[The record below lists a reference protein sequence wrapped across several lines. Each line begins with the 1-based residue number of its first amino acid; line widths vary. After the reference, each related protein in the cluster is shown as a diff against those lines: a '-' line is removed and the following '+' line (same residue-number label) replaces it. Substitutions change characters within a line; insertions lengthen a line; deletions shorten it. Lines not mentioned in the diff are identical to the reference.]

1 MKNRYRKIAA
11 DVLKAEA
18 DAIEALIKKLDD
30 NFEKAVDVIYNS
42 KGRTVVTG
50 MGKSGLIG
58 KKIAATLSSTG
69 TPTFFLHPAEAG
81 HGDLGMI
88 TSDDIIIA
96 LSNSGETDEILKL
109 IPSIKMFN
117 VTLISMTSPSSSLA
131 GFSDIVLDV
140 SVEHEA
146 CPMGVVPTSST
157 TATLAMGDALAVALI
172 ERRGFKEEDF
182 AVYHPN
188 GSLGKKLLFR
198 VSDLMHKGMNIP
210 TVKMDTPMTDTAIE
224 MSSKRLGMTIVMN
237 GSGEISGIITD
248 GDLRRGIEK
257 WGGKLFEMKA
267 GEVQKKDPRMIPQN
281 TLATRALAIME
292 DHSITSLIISDDN
305 KSPLGV
311 VHLHDI
317 LRKGIS

>member
-88 TSDDIIIA
+88 TSNDIIIA

-109 IPSIKMFN
+109 IPSIKMFK

-140 SVEHEA
+140 SVKHEA

-224 MSSKRLGMTIVMN
+224 MSSKRLGMTIVMS

-267 GEVQKKDPRMIPQN
+267 GEVQIKDPRMIPQD